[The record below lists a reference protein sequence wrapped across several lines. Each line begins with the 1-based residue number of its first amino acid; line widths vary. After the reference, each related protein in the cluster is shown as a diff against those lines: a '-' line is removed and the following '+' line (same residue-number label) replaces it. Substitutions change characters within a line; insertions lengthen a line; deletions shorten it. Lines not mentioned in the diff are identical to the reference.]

1 MARIGLVLGSG
12 GVVGHAYHAGVL
24 RALHELTG
32 WDPRTAAVVIGTS
45 AGAQTGALLRAGL
58 SPADL
63 AARAAGESLSPEG
76 RRILRHIG
84 PAEPIP
90 RPRLRAVSLTSPA
103 LLLRTLARPW
113 TARPSTLAAALVPA
127 GRVSLAPFAARLN
140 WLFGHHWPEEALW
153 IPAVRLRDGQRVVFG
168 RDPAPVTEVGTAVA
182 ASCAVPGWFSPVV
195 IDGRRYVDGGVY
207 STTNLDLCTD
217 LELDL
222 VVVLSSLTV
231 ARGVLPVALD
241 YPARASMRLR
251 LSRDVRRLRRKG
263 TAVVAFQ
270 PTAAD
275 LAVMGVNAMN
285 PHRRHPVVTQAYES
299 TAHVLAGAEV
309 AERFAALAESAA

>member
-24 RALHELTG
+24 RALHEVTG
-32 WDPRTAAVVIGTS
+32 WDPRDAEIVVGTS
-45 AGAQTGALLRAGL
+45 AGAQTAALLRAGL

-63 AARAAGESLSPEG
+63 AARASGEPLSAEG

-103 LLLRTLARPW
+103 LLLRSLARPW
-113 TARPSTLAAALVPA
+113 TARPGTLAAALVPA

-140 WLFGHHWPEEALW
+140 WLFGHNWPDDTLW
-153 IPAVRLRDGQRVVFG
+153 ITAVRLRDGQRVVFG
-168 RDPAPVTEVGTAVA
+168 RDAETPTEVGTAVA
-182 ASCAVPGWFSPVV
+182 ASCAVPGWFQPVV

-207 STTNLDLCTD
+207 SSTNLDLCEG
-217 LELDL
+217 LGLDL
-222 VVVLSSLTV
+222 VVVLSSLTM
-231 ARGVLPVALD
+231 ARGVWPVALD

-251 LSRDVRRLRRKG
+251 LSRDVRRLRRAG
-263 TAVVAFQ
+263 TTVVPFQ

-299 TAHVLAGAEV
+299 ALHVLDQEV
-309 AERFAALAESAA
+309 RARFAALTATAA